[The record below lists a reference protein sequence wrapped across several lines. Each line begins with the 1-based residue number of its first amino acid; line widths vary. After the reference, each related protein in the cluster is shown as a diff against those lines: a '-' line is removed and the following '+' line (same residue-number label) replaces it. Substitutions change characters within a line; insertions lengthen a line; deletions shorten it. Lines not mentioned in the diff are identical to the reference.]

1 MGGRSMRTVKS
12 LALVAV
18 LLFMAPA
25 FAEENKEQDS
35 KIITELQV
43 KQAISLL
50 IKVGVLD
57 VDGNELVVKRPSILE
72 ELEQRG
78 HVESGHATPSS
89 ICAKDM

>member
-1 MGGRSMRTVKS
+1 MGGRSMKNTKS
-12 LALVAV
+12 LALAAV
-18 LLFMAPA
+18 LLFMVPA

-43 KQAISLL
+43 KQAIILL
-50 IKVGVLD
+50 IKAGVLD
-57 VDGNELVVKRPSILE
+57 VDGNELVVKRPSILD

-78 HVESGHATPSS
+78 HVGSGHATPSS